1 MSAQPDAPWRD
12 IIALALCAK
21 SRALAGAGSSALFP
35 PNGAGLRQSIVWRNG
50 LVVMKWQP
58 VGGRAKLGRGVRQRV
73 YAFIATIATSVRFFA
88 FSFLMTLR
96 TWTFSVLKHIF
107 NS

>member
-1 MSAQPDAPWRD
+1 MRRGVTSSHWHCAQSRARWL
-12 IIALALCAK
+12 ALA
-21 SRALAGAGSSALFP
+21 RAHCSLPTAR
-35 PNGAGLRQSIVWRNG
+35 GLPQSIVWRNG

-58 VGGRAKLGRGVRQRV
+58 VGGRAELGRGVRQRV

-96 TWTFSVLKHIF
+96 TWTFTVLKHIF